1 MEPPPHLKREQ
12 SYLWEIQIET
22 KGVCRGETSKKLQ
35 GLKKYMSARRVYVTK
50 RKGDE
55 VQEQIYLTPPS
66 IKESY
71 SGWFDPC
78 PHPRP
83 SWDGLEVDWEA
94 KTFCNP
100 PWRKIRPWVEKASK
114 ERTKGKEVHLLL
126 PASPNTAVFHD
137 LIFPKQPK
145 YNGYEATLHI
155 IVSVITNR

>member
-1 MEPPPHLKREQ
+1 
-12 SYLWEIQIET
+12 
-22 KGVCRGETSKKLQ
+22 
-35 GLKKYMSARRVYVTK
+35 MSARRVYVTK

-100 PWRKIRPWVEKASK
+100 PWRKTRPWVEKASK

-137 LIFPKQPK
+137 LIFP
-145 YNGYEATLHI
+145 EATEVQWLRGDTPYHRVSDNKQVKLGSC
-155 IVSVITNR
+155 IVKFAAAGCAGS